1 MEEKLL
7 SIQSVLQPPDLR
19 LTKIRYI
26 ILLLCTA
33 VIFGNL
39 FVYDNPVALQTP
51 LMDVTYS

>member
-1 MEEKLL
+1 MDEKLL
-7 SIQSVLQPPDLR
+7 SIQSALQPADLR
-19 LTKIRYI
+19 QTKLRYI

-39 FVYDNPVALQTP
+39 FVYDNPVALQNP